1 MTEKGPLRVAL
12 VGFGKF
18 GTVLGKLIAE
28 EVPSM
33 VITALAEPSEG
44 NRNRAFEMLGSDL
57 PAFPSLEALLGKA
70 LDLIDGVV
78 LTSPNHL
85 HRDQAIAAARAGKHV
100 FCEKPM
106 ALTGCDCRR
115 MVKAAQENDVRLM
128 VGHKRRLRQAWK
140 RLTEIAHS
148 GEIGRPVAININGW
162 HTHPGL
168 GPWWLK
174 REGGGGLLHL
184 AGVHDIDY
192 MNAVMDEPAWVS
204 ALAGPKCHPDSN
216 FPDTTWVNIG
226 YRDGGTAGLQVSL
239 WYAPKGFNNSFH
251 VQLLGTDGGA
261 FLQRYQKDRQEL
273 TWGREG
279 ATLRSESFVGTANLA
294 YIEELSSFARW
305 VKEGAT
311 PVLTWREGWRTVQMM
326 QAAYRSAEAGGER
339 IELEELPW
347 P

>member
-1 MTEKGPLRVAL
+1 MTEKEPLRVAL

-18 GTVLGKLIAE
+18 GAVLGKLIAE
-28 EVPSM
+28 EVPGM

-44 NRNRAFEMLGSDL
+44 NWNRAFEMLGSDL
-57 PAFPSLEALLGKA
+57 PAFPSLEALLGEA

-85 HRDQAIAAARAGKHV
+85 HRDQAMASARAGKHV

-106 ALTGCDCRR
+106 AITADDCQR
-115 MVKAAQENDVRLM
+115 MVDAALENDVRLM
-128 VGHKRRLRQAWK
+128 VGHKRRLRPAWK

-162 HTHPGL
+162 HTHRALPK
-168 GPWWLK
+168 WWTTWG
-174 REGGGGLLHL
+174 EGGGPLH
-184 AGVHDIDY
+184 ATGVHDIDY
-192 MNAVMDEPAWVS
+192 MNAVMGEPAWVS
-204 ALAGPKCHPDSN
+204 AVTGPKFHSGTEY
-216 FPDTTWVNIG
+216 PDTIWVSIG
-226 YRDGGTAGLQVSL
+226 FQSGAIGGLQVSFL
-239 WYAPKGFNNSFH
+239 YAPKGFNDSFH
-251 VQLLGTDGGA
+251 VQLLGTDGAALLERCGA
-261 FLQRYQKDRQEL
+261 ERREL
-273 TWGREG
+273 CWGREG
-279 ATLRSESFVGTANLA
+279 EPLNRESFVCTADPA
-294 YIEELSSFARW
+294 YVEELSSFARW
-305 VKEGAT
+305 VKEGAP